1 MCCIDRII
9 DFKPSSM
16 PDLGISLDIVFY
28 PGFDI
33 CVGTNQVCVVFYLP
47 DIKMTIVKKL
57 REGVAYNKG
66 RNELYVWLTDDD
78 LPSMKRSRVQVQVR
92 IIDVFTDEMVCST
105 IQIINMDPIFRKRCT
120 YSTSFNHIVPDE
132 VERII
137 MKYWSEGDHCN
148 QNDHDDA
155 VDALKYAMF
164 PNVYSLTEK
173 NPYLECLFHD
183 THHQP
188 FYDGNHTNR
197 EHDIIG
203 KVTTIEQTKDGLEI
217 HVEPI
222 SGYKPTKGLTFNKV
236 KEEIEKSMNKKTIKD
251 VDRIVITKNDL
262 NEVLLRAYS
271 GDEIVEKTIAK
282 CSPDDIFDFNIGAKL
297 AVDRLYDGYDMTPKS
312 KRKPYNGK
320 IFIRADKRIFTF
332 YSNFWKTG
340 SEYVRENKIWEVKDG
355 KIVNMIG
362 RALDTI
368 YDDMTDEELSKLLT
382 RSNSFYV
389 GYYYNIVDGYFVR

>member
-1 MCCIDRII
+1 MCCIDRIV

-16 PDLGISLDIVFY
+16 PDLGISLDKVFY

-78 LPSMKRSRVQVQVR
+78 LLSMKRSQVQVQVR

-105 IQIINMDPIFRKRCT
+105 IQIINIDPIFRKRCT
-120 YSTSFNHIVPDE
+120 YSTSFNHIIPDE

-137 MKYWSEGDHCN
+137 MKYWDEGDHCN

-155 VDALKYAMF
+155 VDALRWATSNYNAA
-164 PNVYSLTEK
+164 
-173 NPYLECLFHD
+173 
-183 THHQP
+183 
-188 FYDGNHTNR
+188 
-197 EHDIIG
+197 IG
-203 KVTTIEQTKDGLEI
+203 KVTDLEQTKDGLKI

-236 KEEIEKSMNKKTIKD
+236 KEEIEKSMNKKTVKD
-251 VDRIVITKNDL
+251 IDRIVITKDGENG
-262 NEVLLRAYS
+262 VMLRAYS
-271 GDEIVEKTIAK
+271 DDEIVEKTIAK

-312 KRKPYNGK
+312 KRKLYNGK
-320 IFIRADKRIFTF
+320 IFMRADMQSVSFEWDRFESKVT
-332 YSNFWKTG
+332 YN
-340 SEYVRENKIWEVKDG
+340 RENKIWDVKDG
-355 KIVNMIG
+355 KIVNFG
-362 RALDTI
+362 GGLRPVDLI
-368 YDDMTDEELSKLLT
+368 YEDMTDEELTKLLT
-382 RSNSFYV
+382 KSNSLYI

>member
-1 MCCIDRII
+1 MCCIDKLI
-9 DFKPSSM
+9 DFSPTSM
-16 PDLGISLDIVFY
+16 PDLGISLDVVFY
-28 PGFDI
+28 PDFDI

-47 DIKMTIVKKL
+47 DIEMTIVKKL
-57 REGVAYNKG
+57 REGVAYNRG

-78 LPSMKRSRVQVQVR
+78 LLSMKRSRVQVQVR
-92 IIDVFTDEMVCST
+92 VIDVFTDEMVCST
-105 IQIINMDPIFRKRCT
+105 IQIINVDPIFRKRCT
-120 YSTSFNHIVPDE
+120 YSTSFNHIIPDE

-137 MKYWSEGDHCN
+137 MKYRSEGDHCIP
-148 QNDHDDA
+148 NDHDDA
-155 VDALKYAMF
+155 VDALRYAMF
-164 PNVYSLTEK
+164 PNVYELAEK
-173 NPYLECLFHD
+173 KGFENLMKLVDWDSHNPYLECLFHD

-197 EHDIIG
+197 EKEKPMKTKKDI
-203 KVTTIEQTKDGLEI
+203 
-217 HVEPI
+217 
-222 SGYKPTKGLTFNKV
+222 
-236 KEEIEKSMNKKTIKD
+236 
-251 VDRIVITKNDL
+251 DRIVITKNDL

-282 CSPDDIFDFNIGAKL
+282 CNPNDIFDFNIGAKL
-297 AVDRLYDGYDMTPKS
+297 AVDRLYEGYDMTPKP

-320 IFIRADKRIFTF
+320 IFVRADKRVITF
-332 YSNFWKTG
+332 FCCDLGSKT
-340 SEYVRENKIWEVKDG
+340 EYVRENKIWEVKDG
-355 KIVNMIG
+355 KIVTMIG